1 MDAKLV
7 AEQIFLAGVESVM
20 PYKMIRNNLL
30 VQDQVLSIADFQIE
44 LEKLDHIYV
53 IGAGKASANMA
64 KEVENI
70 LGNRITS
77 GHIVVKY
84 GHGCELKYID
94 VSEAGHPLPDENGY
108 LATQKIL
115 QIADQA
121 KANDLI
127 ICLISGGGSALLA
140 DFPEGSSINDVIVT
154 NQLLLKS
161 GADIKEINTIRKHL
175 SKVKGGQ
182 LARVAGP
189 AKVVSLILSDVIGD
203 SPDAIASGPTVPDTT
218 TFEDALGILVKYN
231 LIEEMPDVF
240 VKYLEKGTSGM
251 IPETPKA
258 GDLVF
263 NNTENIIIG
272 SNEIALEVCL
282 KKAIEL
288 GLNSIIITSELEGD
302 TVDVAER
309 LVKTAATFQK
319 DESIRKPCCLL
330 FGGETTIKVSGNGTG
345 GRNQHLVLYAA
356 LLLKDKKGITLLSAG
371 TDGNDG
377 PTSAA
382 GAVVD
387 TQTFGDAYL
396 KELDIKKYLQN
407 FDSFH
412 FFEKAGGHIITG
424 PTMTNVMD
432 LMVVVIE

>member
-1 MDAKLV
+1 
-7 AEQIFLAGVESVM
+7 
-20 PYKMIRNNLL
+20 
-30 VQDQVLSIADFQIE
+30 
-44 LEKLDHIYV
+44 
-53 IGAGKASANMA
+53 

-70 LGNRITS
+70 LGNKITS

-94 VSEAGHPLPDENGY
+94 VSESGHPLPDENGY

-115 QIADQA
+115 QIAKNA
-121 KANDLI
+121 MANDLI

-140 DFPEGSSINDVIVT
+140 DFPEGSSISDVISA
-154 NQLLLKS
+154 NDLLLKC
-161 GADIKEINTIRKHL
+161 GADIKEINAVRKHL

-182 LARVAGP
+182 LARIASP
-189 AKVVSLILSDVIGD
+189 AKVVSLILSDVIDD
-203 SPDAIASGPTVPDTT
+203 SLDAIASGPAVPDTT
-218 TFEDALGILVKYN
+218 TFKDASGILVKYN
-231 LIEEMPDVF
+231 LLEEMPEVF
-240 VKYLEKGTSGM
+240 VKHLEKGTSGM

-258 GDLVF
+258 GDPVF

-272 SNEIALEVCL
+272 SNKTALEACR
-282 KKAIEL
+282 KRAIEL
-288 GLNSIIITSELEGD
+288 GLNSIIITSQLEGD
-302 TVDVAER
+302 VVEVAKS
-309 LVKTAATFQK
+309 LVNTAVAFQK
-319 DESIRKPCCLL
+319 DDSIKKPCCLL
-330 FGGETTIKVSGNGTG
+330 FGGEATIKVSGNGTG
-345 GRNQHLVLYAA
+345 GRNQHLALYAA

-387 TQTFGDAYL
+387 TQTFEDACL
-396 KELDIKKYLQN
+396 KKLDIKKYLQN

-412 FFEKAGGHIITG
+412 FFEKEGGHIITG

-432 LMVVVIE
+432 IIVVIIE

>member
-1 MDAKLV
+1 
-7 AEQIFLAGVESVM
+7 
-20 PYKMIRNNLL
+20 
-30 VQDQVLSIADFQIE
+30 
-44 LEKLDHIYV
+44 V
-53 IGAGKASANMA
+53 IGAGKASASMA

-94 VSEAGHPLPDENGY
+94 VSEAGHPVPDENGY
-108 LATQKIL
+108 RATQKIL
-115 QIADQA
+115 EIADQA
-121 KANDLI
+121 MANDLI

-140 DFPEGSSINDVIVT
+140 DFPEGSSINDLIVT

-182 LARVAGP
+182 LARVASP
-189 AKVVSLILSDVIGD
+189 AKVISLILSDVIGD
-203 SPDAIASGPTVPDTT
+203 SPDTIASGPTVPDTT
-218 TFEDALGILVKYN
+218 TFEDASVILVKFN
-231 LIEEMPDVF
+231 LIEEMPEFF
-240 VKYLEKGTSGM
+240 VKHLEKGTRGM
-251 IPETPKA
+251 IPETPKPV
-258 GDLVF
+258 DLVF

-272 SNEIALEVCL
+272 SNTIALEACR
-282 KKAIEL
+282 KKAIGL
-288 GLNSIIITSELEGD
+288 GLNSFIITSQLEGN
-302 TVDVAER
+302 TVEVAES
-309 LVKTAATFQK
+309 LVKTAVTFQK
-319 DESIRKPCCLL
+319 DDSIKKPCCLL
-330 FGGETTIKVSGNGTG
+330 FGGETTIKVSGKGTG
-345 GRNQHLVLYAA
+345 GRNQHLTLVAA
-356 LLLKDKKGITLLSAG
+356 LLLKDKTGITLLSAG

-377 PTSAA
+377 PASAA

-387 TQTFGDAYL
+387 TQTFEDASL
-396 KELDIKKYLQN
+396 KKIDIEKYLQN

-432 LMVVVIE
+432 IIVVIIQ

>member
-1 MDAKLV
+1 MDAKLI
-7 AEQIFLAGVESVM
+7 AEQIFLAGVESVL
-20 PYKMIRNNLL
+20 PYKMIRNNVL
-30 VQDQVLSIADFQIE
+30 VQDQVLSIADSHIE
-44 LEKLDHIYV
+44 LEKLNNIYV
-53 IGAGKASANMA
+53 IGAGKASASMA

-94 VSEAGHPLPDENGY
+94 VSEAGHPVPDENGY
-108 LATQKIL
+108 RATQKIL
-115 QIADQA
+115 EIADQA
-121 KANDLI
+121 MANDLI

-140 DFPEGSSINDVIVT
+140 DFPEGSSINDLIVT

-182 LARVAGP
+182 LARVASP
-189 AKVVSLILSDVIGD
+189 AKVISLILSDVIGD
-203 SPDAIASGPTVPDTT
+203 SPDTIASGPTVPDTT
-218 TFEDALGILVKYN
+218 TFEDASVILVKFN
-231 LIEEMPDVF
+231 LIEEMPEVF
-240 VKYLEKGTSGM
+240 VKHLEKGTRGM
-251 IPETPKA
+251 IPETPKPV
-258 GDLVF
+258 DLVF

-272 SNEIALEVCL
+272 SNTIALEACR

-288 GLNSIIITSELEGD
+288 GLNSFIITSQLEGN
-302 TVDVAER
+302 TVEVAES
-309 LVKTAATFQK
+309 LVKTAVTFQK
-319 DESIRKPCCLL
+319 DDSIKKPCCLL
-330 FGGETTIKVSGNGTG
+330 FGGETTIKVSGKGTG
-345 GRNQHLVLYAA
+345 GRNQHLALVAA
-356 LLLKDKKGITLLSAG
+356 LLLKDKPGITLLSAG

-387 TQTFGDAYL
+387 TQTFKEASL
-396 KELDIKKYLQN
+396 KKLDIEKYLQN

-432 LMVVVIE
+432 IIVVIIQ